1 MPRVAV
7 ATGPISHSSHTAT
20 IHSTDYT
27 PAGCR
32 REKSGGV
39 LRSARGLAA
48 CRPEG
53 FGRGGDT
60 SPVRLSMRAS
70 EFGIEADYCIGPT
83 KLGGLDGDRRRPR
96 RSRLRKLRW
105 QAEMRLVADGIAL
118 VYGIEPSQF
127 NVLAQSPIRFLAPFL
142 RAKYSVDENPAKR
155 WGDFLSD
162 AFSRYL
168 VAAKRALSE
177 NCVCRL
183 TRFTEKLSAGQ
194 GVIG

>member
-39 LRSARGLAA
+39 LGRARGLAA

-53 FGRGGDT
+53 YGRGGDT
-60 SPVRLSMRAS
+60 SPVRVSMRAS
-70 EFGIEADYCIGPT
+70 EFGIEADSCIGPT

-105 QAEMRLVADGIAL
+105 QAEMPQDPLNHTRLLNQRDEV
-118 VYGIEPSQF
+118 
-127 NVLAQSPIRFLAPFL
+127 VLI
-142 RAKYSVDENPAKR
+142 VDT
-155 WGDFLSD
+155 LSD
-162 AFSRYL
+162 ASR
-168 VAAKRALSE
+168 RSR
-177 NCVCRL
+177 CSC
-183 TRFTEKLSAGQ
+183 G
-194 GVIG
+194 